1 LRYFTEPYCCLNLQ
15 ADQRRLVIVMAELP
29 TVRAIVEEA
38 ISAGRIP
45 GAVVIVR
52 HNGQLVHSSAHGV
65 LDPDTPFPLRDDT
78 VLWLASLSKVVGAA
92 ALLMLAEEGRLSIT
106 DAVSAYIPE
115 FAAAGRV
122 LVLRPGSPSP
132 LAMPFGPPPDPLP
145 EFDIAP
151 AERELTLLDLL
162 THTGG
167 LQSLMRWNPEF
178 VPPSQ
183 GQTLADYVPGLGG
196 LARDF
201 QAGEAWAYSN
211 EASFDV
217 ISRVIEIVSGHD
229 LDTFLRNRIVEPL
242 GLSSMG
248 FGRGGQPGAM
258 PVPPPFYE
266 NPVIGGTTFRS
277 TCAGLWSSG
286 ADYLVFAEML
296 RNGGVHGRMRL
307 LSEKS
312 IEMMTTNHAGRL
324 CPGLNGREPAPGIG
338 FGLSVALIE
347 DGAAAGEAL
356 PDGTFGWDGV
366 ATRRFWV
373 CPGAGWSAFF
383 YAPDVAVQR
392 EIEAAVT
399 AALN

>member
-1 LRYFTEPYCCLNLQ
+1 
-15 ADQRRLVIVMAELP
+15 MAELP
-29 TVRAIVEEA
+29 AVRAVVEEA
-38 ISAGRIP
+38 VAAGRIP
-45 GAVVIVR
+45 GAVVLVR
-52 HNGQLVHSSAHGV
+52 RDGEVVHSTAHGV
-65 LDPDTPFPLRDDT
+65 LDPETAFPLRDDS
-78 VLWLASLSKVVGAA
+78 VLWLASLSKVVGAV
-92 ALLMLAEEGRLSIT
+92 ALLMLAEEGRLDIT
-106 DAVSAYIPE
+106 DAVSAYIPA
-115 FAAAGRV
+115 FAGPGRV

-145 EFDIAP
+145 EFDVVP

-167 LQSLMRWNPEF
+167 LQSITRWNPEF
-178 VPPSQ
+178 VPPAA
-183 GQTLADYVPGLGG
+183 GQALSDYVPGLGG

-229 LDTFLRNRIVEPL
+229 LGTFLQTRIAEPL
-242 GLSSMG
+242 GVSSLG

-258 PVPPPFYE
+258 PVPPPFGD
-266 NPVIGGTTFRS
+266 NPVIAGTTFRS

-296 RNGGVHGRMRL
+296 RNGGVHGSTRL
-307 LSEKS
+307 LSEKNV
-312 IEMMTTNHAGRL
+312 ELMTTNQVGRL

-373 CPGAGWSAFF
+373 CPAGGWSAFF

-392 EIEAAVT
+392 EIEAALT
-399 AALN
+399 ATLN

>member
-1 LRYFTEPYCCLNLQ
+1 
-15 ADQRRLVIVMAELP
+15 MAELP
-29 TVRAIVEEA
+29 AVRAVVEDSV
-38 ISAGRIP
+38 SAGRVP
-45 GAVVIVR
+45 GAVVVAR
-52 HNGQLVHSSAHGV
+52 HNGEVVHSSAHGV
-65 LDPDTPFPLRDDT
+65 LDAETSFPLRDDT
-78 VLWLASLSKVVGAA
+78 VLWLASLSKVVGAV
-92 ALLMLAEEGRLSIT
+92 ALLMLAEEGLLSIT
-106 DAVSAYIPE
+106 DPVSAYIPE
-115 FAAAGRV
+115 FAVPGRV

-132 LAMPFGPPPDPLP
+132 VAMPFGPPPEPLP
-145 EFDIAP
+145 EFDVTP

-178 VPPSQ
+178 VPPAP
-183 GQTLADYVPGLGG
+183 GQALADYVPGLGR

-229 LDTFLRNRIVEPL
+229 LDTFLGTRIVEPL
-242 GLSSMG
+242 AMSSMG

-258 PVPPPFYE
+258 PVPPPFLE
-266 NPVIGGTTFRS
+266 NPVIAGTTFRS

-296 RNGGVHGRMRL
+296 RNGGVHGGTPL

-312 IEMMTTNHAGRL
+312 VELMTTNQVGHL

-338 FGLSVALIE
+338 FGLSVAVIQ
-347 DGAAAGEAL
+347 DGSAAGEAL

-366 ATRRFWV
+366 GTRRFWV
-373 CPGAGWSAFF
+373 CPAGAWSAFI

-392 EIEAAVT
+392 EIEAALT
-399 AALN
+399 AALR

>member
-1 LRYFTEPYCCLNLQ
+1 
-15 ADQRRLVIVMAELP
+15 MAELP
-29 TVRAIVEEA
+29 PVRRVAEEA
-38 ISAGRIP
+38 VAAGRIP
-45 GAVVIVR
+45 GAVVVVR
-52 HNGQLVHSSAHGV
+52 HHGKIVHCSAHGV
-65 LDPDTPFPLRDDT
+65 LDPETAFPLRHDT
-78 VLWLASLSKVVGAA
+78 VLWLASLSKVVGTA

-106 DAVSAYIPE
+106 DAVSAYVPE
-115 FAAAGRV
+115 FAAPGRV

-132 LAMPFGPPPDPLP
+132 LALPFGPPPDPLP
-145 EFDIAP
+145 EFDVVP

-178 VPPSQ
+178 VPPAP

-201 QAGEAWAYSN
+201 QAGKAWAYSN

-217 ISRVIEIVSGHD
+217 ISRVIEIVSGQD
-229 LDTFLRNRIVEPL
+229 LDAFLRTRIVEPL
-242 GLSSMG
+242 GIPSMG

-258 PVPPPFYE
+258 PVPPPFLE
-266 NPVIGGTTFRS
+266 NPVIAGTTFRS

-286 ADYLVFAEML
+286 PDYLVFADML
-296 RNGGVHGRMRL
+296 RNGGVHRSTRL

-312 IEMMTTNHAGRL
+312 VELMTTNQVGRL

-373 CPGAGWSAFF
+373 SRSCGWSAFC

-392 EIEAAVT
+392 EIEAAVST
-399 AALN
+399 ALK

>member
-1 LRYFTEPYCCLNLQ
+1 
-15 ADQRRLVIVMAELP
+15 MAELP
-29 TVRAIVEEA
+29 AVRGVIEEA

-45 GAVVIVR
+45 GAVAVIRRDGEV
-52 HNGQLVHSSAHGV
+52 VHRSAHGV
-65 LDPDTPFPLRDDT
+65 LDPETAFPLRYDT

-92 ALLMLAEEGRLSIT
+92 ALLMLAEEGRVSLT
-106 DAVSAYIPE
+106 DAVSAYVPE
-115 FAAAGRV
+115 FAAPGRV

-132 LAMPFGPPPDPLP
+132 LALPFGPPPDPLP
-145 EFDIAP
+145 EFDVVP

-178 VPPSQ
+178 VPPGP
-183 GQTLADYVPGLGG
+183 GQTLADYVPGLGS

-201 QAGEAWAYSN
+201 QAGNGWAYSN

-217 ISRVIEIVSGHD
+217 ISRVIELASGHD
-229 LDTFLRNRIVEPL
+229 LDTFLRTRIVEPL
-242 GLSSMG
+242 GIGSMG

-258 PVPPPFYE
+258 PVPPPFLE
-266 NPVIGGTTFRS
+266 NPVIAGTTFRS

-286 ADYLVFAEML
+286 PDYLVFAEML
-296 RNGGVHGRMRL
+296 RNGGVHGSTRL
-307 LSEKS
+307 LSEES
-312 IEMMTTNHAGRL
+312 VELMTTNQVGRL

-338 FGLSVALIE
+338 FGLSVAVIE

-373 CPGAGWSAFF
+373 SRSGGWSAFF

-392 EIEAAVT
+392 EIEAAVSV
-399 AALN
+399 ALK

>member
-1 LRYFTEPYCCLNLQ
+1 
-15 ADQRRLVIVMAELP
+15 MAELP
-29 TVRAIVEEA
+29 AVRAVVEA
-38 ISAGRIP
+38 AVSAGRVP
-45 GAVVIVR
+45 GAVIVVR
-52 HNGQLVHSSAHGV
+52 HKGDVVHRSAHGV
-65 LDPDTPFPLRDDT
+65 LDPETSFPLHDGT
-78 VLWLASLSKVVGAA
+78 VLWLASLSKVVGAV
-92 ALLMLAEEGRLSIT
+92 ALLMLAEEGRVSIT

-115 FAAAGRV
+115 FAVPGRV

-145 EFDIAP
+145 EFDVTP

-167 LQSLMRWNPEF
+167 LQSIMRWNPEF
-178 VPPSQ
+178 VPPAP
-183 GQTLADYVPGLGG
+183 GQALADYVQGLGA

-217 ISRVIEIVSGHD
+217 ISRVIEIVSGDD
-229 LDTFLRNRIVEPL
+229 LDTFLRTRIVEPL

-258 PVPPPFYE
+258 PVPPPFLE
-266 NPVIGGTTFRS
+266 NPVIAGTTFRS

-286 ADYLVFAEML
+286 GDYLIFAEML
-296 RNGGVHGRMRL
+296 RNGGVHGSTRL

-312 IEMMTTNHAGRL
+312 VELMTTNQVGRL

-338 FGLSVALIE
+338 FGLSVALIQ
-347 DGAAAGEAL
+347 DGTAAGEAL

-366 ATRRFWV
+366 GTRRFWV
-373 CPGAGWSAFF
+373 CPAGGWSAFF

-392 EIEAAVT
+392 EIEAALT
-399 AALN
+399 AALR

>member
-1 LRYFTEPYCCLNLQ
+1 
-15 ADQRRLVIVMAELP
+15 MAELP
-29 TVRAIVEEA
+29 AVRAVAEGA
-38 ISAGRIP
+38 VSAGRVP
-45 GAVVIVR
+45 GTVVVAR
-52 HNGQLVHSSAHGV
+52 HNGEVVHSSAHGV
-65 LDPDTPFPLRDDT
+65 LDAETSFPLHDDT
-78 VLWLASLSKVVGAA
+78 VLWLASLSKVVGAV
-92 ALLMLAEEGRLSIT
+92 ALLMLADEGRLSIT
-106 DAVSAYIPE
+106 DPVSAYITE
-115 FAAAGRV
+115 FAAPGRV

-132 LAMPFGPPPDPLP
+132 LAMPFGPPPEPLP
-145 EFDIAP
+145 EFDVTA

-178 VPPSQ
+178 VPPVP
-183 GQTLADYVPGLGG
+183 GQTLADYAPGLGG

-201 QAGEAWAYSN
+201 QAGKAWAYSN

-217 ISRVIEIVSGHD
+217 VSRVIEIVSGHD
-229 LDTFLRNRIVEPL
+229 LDTFLRTRIVAPL
-242 GLSSMG
+242 GISSMG

-258 PVPPPFYE
+258 PVPPPFLE
-266 NPVIGGTTFRS
+266 NPVIAGTTFRS

-296 RNGGVHGRMRL
+296 RNGGVHDGTRL

-312 IEMMTTNHAGRL
+312 VELMTTNHVGLL

-338 FGLSVALIE
+338 FGLSVALIQ
-347 DGAAAGEAL
+347 DGSAAGEAL

-366 ATRRFWV
+366 GTRRFWV
-373 CPGAGWSAFF
+373 CPAGGWSAFI

-392 EIEAAVT
+392 EIEAALT
-399 AALN
+399 AALR